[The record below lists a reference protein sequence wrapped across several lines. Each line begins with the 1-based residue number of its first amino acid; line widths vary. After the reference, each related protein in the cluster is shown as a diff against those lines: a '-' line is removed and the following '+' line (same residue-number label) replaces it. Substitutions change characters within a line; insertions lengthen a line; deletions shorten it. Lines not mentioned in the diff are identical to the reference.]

1 MSSHAILFSV
11 ETPLKFVVTVEEQR
25 WELIATQKHPA
36 LAGQEQLIKDT
47 LSNPDEIRRSKSDES
62 VYLFYKVIRQKRWA
76 CAVIKNLNHEL
87 SFLITA
93 YSTDAIKEG
102 EVIWTK

>member
-1 MSSHAILFSV
+1 MNGHGILFSI
-11 ETPLKFVVTVEEQR
+11 ETPLKYVVIVEEQR
-25 WELIATQKHPA
+25 WKLITTQKHPA
-36 LAGQEQLIKDT
+36 LAGQHELIKDT
-47 LSNPDEIRRSKSDES
+47 LSDPDEIRRSKSDES

-76 CAVIKNLNHEL
+76 CAVVKNLDPEP

-93 YSTDAIKEG
+93 YPTDAIKEG